1 MIIPAVGCAVAI
13 VLYNPGEQVDG
24 QERPVQTD
32 VWRIFSGAK
41 DCAHYNALLIEE
53 IFVHY
58 SGQEP
63 HRESKLRMPEGGWG
77 EPRRNRLRP
86 PTISATGRAY
96 SRGAV
101 PELKKITAR

>member
-1 MIIPAVGCAVAI
+1 MGRGHSPEW
-13 VLYNPGEQVDG
+13 LEQVDG

-58 SGQEP
+58 SGQEL
-63 HRESKLRMPEGGWG
+63 HKESKLRPQLKHYETTLELAPET
-77 EPRRNRLRP
+77 PLAMFPTDLARLSP
-86 PTISATGRAY
+86 NLLTFLALAS
-96 SRGAV
+96 
-101 PELKKITAR
+101 